1 MRLLIDRGN
10 TSTKLAVANGNE
22 IVHFERLS
30 ESWKATLQRLCTNYK
45 LKDCAISTVAGN
57 DPEMLTA
64 LEEHQLPTQWLTWET
79 PCPVKAVKAPAG
91 LGADRWAADIAA
103 MGMVPDATLLVVD
116 AGTCLTFDV
125 IGADGTILGGCIS
138 PGVQLR
144 LKAMHE
150 HTALLPLLTAED
162 PKMLLGVDTDTSM
175 QAGAING
182 VAFEIEGYV
191 RRLMARYPDLHVFLT
206 GGNSFD
212 FPDDIASR
220 IVHDPQLVLKG
231 LMMI

>member
-1 MRLLIDRGN
+1 MRLLIDIGN
-10 TSTKLAVANGNE
+10 TSAKLAVANGME

-30 ESWKATLQRLCTNYK
+30 GLWKEVLERLHASYD

-57 DPEMLTA
+57 DPEMVETLKA
-64 LEEHQLPTQWLTWET
+64 LQVPTQWLTYET
-79 PCPVKAVKAPAG
+79 PCPIKEVNVPVG

-103 MGMVPDATLLVVD
+103 MSMKPDATLLVVD
-116 AGTCLTFDV
+116 AGTCLTYDV
-125 IGADGTILGGCIS
+125 IAADGTILGGCIA

-162 PKMLLGVDTDTSM
+162 PHRLLGVDTETSM
-175 QAGAING
+175 RAGAING

-191 RRLMARYPDLHVFLT
+191 RRLKEIYPDLHVFLT

-212 FPDDIASR
+212 FPDDIAE
-220 IVHDPQLVLKG
+220 IITHDPYLVLKG
-231 LMMI
+231 LMLI